1 MPVIGTAGHVDHG
14 KSSLI
19 EALTGTHPDRLP
31 EERARGMTIDL
42 GFAHFP
48 GREGEPI
55 GIIDV
60 PGHER
65 FLRNMVAG
73 AWGLDAA
80 LLAVA
85 ADDGWMR
92 QSEDHA
98 RVLAALG
105 VGRLALAVTKVDL
118 VSSQR
123 EEQVRRQALEHC
135 ARLGFAGI
143 PSVAVSARTGQNIP
157 ALREL
162 LVALVEGGT
171 APLDWGPEGCL
182 LYVDRSFLVKGIGV
196 VVTGTLKGGP
206 VERGQ
211 ELRLLPAGRPVRVRG
226 LQSYFRE
233 QDRALPGARVALNLH
248 GAELDQVRRGDCL
261 VNPSAEAWVQR
272 ELVLRL
278 SSAGGPAAEELPVRT
293 ELEVALGTGHRLA
306 AYVRL
311 EEGLARLAFADP
323 LPAFWNQPCV
333 CLRSGGS
340 QILAAARLCWPGSA
354 DRGLR
359 RRLAAALRELPPAR
373 RPSDYAQLRLAV
385 DGRIRRRELDRGAPG
400 GQPTR
405 DGVASDAQPGPTAPA
420 AGLPEGAAARGEWL
434 FLSEALRE
442 LEKQVLRLAAP
453 AGGAPLQELSARLG
467 LEPDALAAV
476 AAELERAGRLALRG
490 GAAFLPANPEASL
503 SPFARDLLSR
513 LRRAGTAGL
522 EPERLKI
529 AGARKEL
536 STLARAGLAVSLDG
550 AIFYDAETYR
560 TLVRAVLAARQIGEL
575 LQIAE
580 ARAASG
586 LSRKY
591 LIPLLNRME
600 ADGYVKREG
609 DARRVRRLPD

>member
-14 KSSLI
+14 KSNLI

-48 GREGEPI
+48 GRDGRPI
-55 GIIDV
+55 GVIDV

-80 LLAVA
+80 LLTVAV
-85 ADDGWMR
+85 DDGWMQ

-105 VGRLALAVTKVDL
+105 VGRLALAVTKSDL
-118 VSSQR
+118 ASPER
-123 EEQVRRQALEHC
+123 AEEVRRQALEHC
-135 ARLGFAGI
+135 ARLGFARV
-143 PSVAVSARTGQNIP
+143 PSLVVSARTGRNITELCDLLAGLVQDADP
-157 ALREL
+157 A
-162 LVALVEGGT
+162 
-171 APLDWGPEGCL
+171 LDWGPRGCL
-182 LYVDRSFLVKGIGV
+182 LYVDRAFHVIGVGV

-211 ELRLLPAGRPVRVRG
+211 ELRLLPAGRTVRVRG

-233 QDRALPGARVALNLH
+233 QERVLPGSRVAVNLH
-248 GAELDQVRRGDCL
+248 GLELGEVGRGDCL
-261 VNPSAEAWVQR
+261 VGPAAEAWVQR
-272 ELVLRL
+272 ELVVALRPEREP
-278 SSAGGPAAEELPVRT
+278 SARELPPRI
-293 ELEVALGTGHRLA
+293 ELEVALGTGHHPA
-306 AYVRL
+306 AFLRL
-311 EEGLARLAFADP
+311 EQGLARLRFAEP
-323 LPAFWNQPCV
+323 LPAFWNQPCL

-340 QILAAARLCWPGSA
+340 QILAEARLAWPGIT
-354 DRGLR
+354 DRRLR
-359 RRLAAALRELPPAR
+359 RRLAEALRSLPSQRQA
-373 RPSDYAQLRLAV
+373 SDQALLRLAV
-385 DGRIRRRELDRGAPG
+385 AGRIRKRELAAGTGAP
-400 GQPTR
+400 
-405 DGVASDAQPGPTAPA
+405 
-420 AGLPEGAAARGEWL
+420 EGTVARGEWL
-434 FLSEALRE
+434 FRDDDLGVLERE
-442 LEKQVLRLAAP
+442 ILRLASP
-453 AGGAPLQELSARLG
+453 PGGIPLGELASRLG
-467 LEPDALAAV
+467 LEPEALGAV
-476 AAELERAGRLALRG
+476 TGGLEHGARLALRG
-490 GAAFLPANPEASL
+490 SLAFLPENPEANL
-503 SPFARDLLSR
+503 SPFTRSLLGQ
-513 LRRAGTAGL
+513 LRTAGTAGL

-536 STLARAGLAVSLDG
+536 AGLARAGLAVSLDG
-550 AIFYDAETYR
+550 AIFYAAETYR
-560 TLVRAVLAARQIGEL
+560 ELVRAILVGQAAGSL

-600 ADGYVKREG
+600 ADGLVKREG